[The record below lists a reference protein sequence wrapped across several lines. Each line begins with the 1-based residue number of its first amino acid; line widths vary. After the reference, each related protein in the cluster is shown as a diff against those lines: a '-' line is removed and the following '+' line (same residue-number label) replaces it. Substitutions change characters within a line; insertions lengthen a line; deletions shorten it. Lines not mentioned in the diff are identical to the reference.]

1 MGAGEQP
8 NRTMAKPKIV
18 LAYSGGLDTTVAVP
32 WLQEK
37 YDADII
43 TVTVDLGMVDLESI
57 RQRALSIGA
66 IEAVTVDGKDTLVNE
81 FLFPSLQA
89 GTIYEDQYPLATAL
103 GRPLIARYL
112 VEEARQYDAY
122 AIAHGCTG
130 KGNDQVRLEVGIA
143 ALSPDIKVIAPI
155 RDWGM
160 SRDDE
165 IEYGQ
170 ARNLPINANRSRFS
184 TDENLWGRSV
194 EAGELEDPWLEP
206 PEDVYAWTSPVAET
220 PEEPA
225 YVEIHFES
233 GVPTAIDG
241 ESMAGT
247 DLISHLNTLAGRHGV
262 GRIDHVENRLVG
274 IKSRE
279 IYECPAAT
287 VLHTAHTSLE
297 AMTLTKD
304 QARTKARIAQEYAD
318 VVYNGLWFTAH
329 RADLNAYVQSTQRFV
344 TGDVKVRLHKG
355 TCTVVGRQAPKALYN
370 YGLATYDRAD
380 VFDHS
385 SAEGFIKIYGLS
397 VRTENQVQSDR
408 SD

>member
-1 MGAGEQP
+1 M
-8 NRTMAKPKIV
+8 
-18 LAYSGGLDTTVAVP
+18 AVP

-37 YDADII
+37 YDADI
-43 TVTVDLGMVDLESI
+43 VTLTIDLGMVELEPI

-66 IEAVTVDGKDTLVNE
+66 VEAMTVDGRDTLVNE

-89 GTIYEDQYPLATAL
+89 GTIYEGQYPLATAL

-112 VEEARQYDAY
+112 VEAAKQHDAY

-143 ALSPDIKVIAPI
+143 ALGPEIDVIAPI

-170 ARNLPINANRSRFS
+170 ARNLPINATRSRFS

-206 PEDVYAWTSPVAET
+206 PEDAYAWTNPVTGT
-220 PEEPA
+220 PDEPA
-225 YVEIHFES
+225 YVEIHFEQ
-233 GVPTAIDG
+233 GIPTAVDG
-241 ESMAGT
+241 ENMNGV
-247 DLISHLNTLAGRHGV
+247 DIVNHLNTLSGTHGV

-287 VLHTAHTSLE
+287 LLHAAHTSLE

-304 QARTKARIAQEYAD
+304 QARMKGRISQEYSD
-318 VVYNGLWFTAH
+318 VIYNGLWFTAH
-329 RADLNAYVQSTQRFV
+329 RVDLNAYIQSTQRFV
-344 TGDVKVRLHKG
+344 TGDVRVRLHKG
-355 TCTVVGRQAPKALYN
+355 TCVVVGRQAPKALYN

-380 VFDHS
+380 EFDHG

-397 VRTENQVQSDR
+397 VKTENQVQSD
-408 SD
+408 

>member
-1 MGAGEQP
+1 
-8 NRTMAKPKIV
+8 MAKPKIV

-43 TVTVDLGMVDLESI
+43 TLTIDLGMVELEPI

-66 IEAVTVDGKDTLVNE
+66 TEALTVDGRETLVNE

-89 GTIYEDQYPLATAL
+89 GTIYEEQYPLATAL

-112 VEEARQYDAY
+112 VEAAKRHEAY

-130 KGNDQVRLEVGIA
+130 KGNDQVRLEVGIS
-143 ALSPDIKVIAPI
+143 ALGPEIDVIAPI

-184 TDENLWGRSV
+184 TDENLWGRSI

-206 PEDVYAWTSPVAET
+206 PEDAYAWTSPVTST
-220 PEEPA
+220 PDEA
-225 YVEIHFES
+225 TYVEIHFEQ
-233 GVPTAIDG
+233 GIPTAVDG
-241 ESMAGT
+241 ESMGSVA
-247 DLISHLNTLAGRHGV
+247 LVNHLNTLSGTHGI

-287 VLHTAHTSLE
+287 LLHVAHTSLE
-297 AMTLTKD
+297 AMTLTRD
-304 QARTKARIAQEYAD
+304 QARMKARISQEYAD
-318 VVYNGLWFTAH
+318 VIYNGLWFTAH
-329 RADLNAYVQSTQRFV
+329 RADLNAYIQSTQRFV
-344 TGDVKVRLHKG
+344 TGDIRVRLHKG
-355 TCTVVGRQAPKALYN
+355 TCVVVGRQAPKALYN

-380 VFDHS
+380 EFDHS

-397 VRTENQVQSDR
+397 VKTENQVQAD
-408 SD
+408 

>member
-1 MGAGEQP
+1 
-8 NRTMAKPKIV
+8 MAKPKIV

-43 TVTVDLGMVDLESI
+43 TLTIDLGMVELEPI

-66 IEAVTVDGKDTLVNE
+66 SEAITVDGRETLVNE

-89 GTIYEDQYPLATAL
+89 GTIYEEQYPLATAL

-112 VEEARQYDAY
+112 VEAAKESEAY

-130 KGNDQVRLEVGIA
+130 KGNDQVRIEVGIA
-143 ALSPDIKVIAPI
+143 ALGPEIDVIAPI

-160 SRDDE
+160 SREDE

-206 PEDVYAWTSPVAET
+206 PEDAYLWTSPVANT
-220 PEEPA
+220 PDDPA
-225 YVEIHFES
+225 YVEIHFEE
-233 GVPTAIDG
+233 GIPTAVDG
-241 ESMAGT
+241 EGMGGV
-247 DLISHLNTLAGRHGV
+247 DLVNHLNTLSGTHGI

-287 VLHTAHTSLE
+287 LLHAAHTSLE

-304 QARTKARIAQEYAD
+304 QARMKARVAQEYAD
-318 VVYNGLWFTAH
+318 VIYNGLWFTAH
-329 RADLNAYVQSTQRFV
+329 RVDLNAYIQSTQRFV
-344 TGDVKVRLHKG
+344 TGDVRVRLHKG
-355 TCTVVGRQAPKALYN
+355 SCVVVGRQAPKALYN
-370 YGLATYDRAD
+370 YNLATYDRAD
-380 VFDHS
+380 NFDHT

-397 VRTENQVQSDR
+397 VRTENQAQSN
-408 SD
+408 

>member
-1 MGAGEQP
+1 
-8 NRTMAKPKIV
+8 MAKPKIV

-43 TVTVDLGMVDLESI
+43 TLTIDLGMVELEPI

-66 IEAVTVDGKDTLVNE
+66 SEAITVDGRETLVNE

-89 GTIYEDQYPLATAL
+89 GTIYEEQYPLATAL

-112 VEEARQYDAY
+112 VEAAKEREAY

-130 KGNDQVRLEVGIA
+130 KGNDQVRIEVGIA
-143 ALSPDIKVIAPI
+143 ALGPEIDVIAPI

-160 SRDDE
+160 SREDE

-206 PEDVYAWTSPVAET
+206 PEDAYLWTSPVANT
-220 PEEPA
+220 PEDPA
-225 YVEIHFES
+225 YVEIHFEE
-233 GVPTAIDG
+233 GIPTAVDG
-241 ESMAGT
+241 EGMGGV
-247 DLISHLNTLAGRHGV
+247 DLVNHLNTLSGTHGI

-287 VLHTAHTSLE
+287 LLHAAHTSLE

-304 QARTKARIAQEYAD
+304 QARMKARVAQEYAD
-318 VVYNGLWFTAH
+318 VIYNGLWFTAH
-329 RADLNAYVQSTQRFV
+329 RVDLNAYIQSTQRFV
-344 TGDVKVRLHKG
+344 TGDVRVRLHKG
-355 TCTVVGRQAPKALYN
+355 SCVVVGRQAPKALYN
-370 YGLATYDRAD
+370 YNLATYDRAD
-380 VFDHS
+380 NFDHT

-397 VRTENQVQSDR
+397 VRTENQAQSN
-408 SD
+408 